1 MTLSL
6 YWRGNIIDTKA
17 RSADDDELRRVQ
29 ETTNYSLRRSGD
41 GWVVAHFT
49 KHRLS
54 SGFQPVVAASSLQ
67 VIGHAALIRCEPD
80 NKNITS
86 PWDIFSLATEDS
98 VLVKLDR
105 LCRTVHALNYFR
117 AASGQGNLFVTV
129 QPRLLESVK
138 DDHGEAFAKVLDLI
152 GIPTSRVVIE
162 IPADVN
168 RNWELLA
175 RVIVNYRS
183 RGYCV
188 AANHSG
194 TSDNWMGELESLYPD
209 IVRLEASA
217 LLSSY
222 GTRRLVDSIHR
233 SGASVLVHEIETAQ
247 HKAAALQEGA
257 DLLQG
262 RVLGVPVR
270 TAEAPEPVPGG
281 KRFPAP
287 LGDRQLFRGTLD

>member
-1 MTLSL
+1 
-6 YWRGNIIDTKA
+6 
-17 RSADDDELRRVQ
+17 LRRVQ
-29 ETTNYSLRRSGD
+29 ETTDYPLRRSGD

-105 LCRTVHALNYFR
+105 LCRTVHALNYFH
-117 AASGQGNLFVTV
+117 AASGQANLFVTV

-168 RNWELLA
+168 RNWKLLA
-175 RVIVNYRS
+175 RVVGNYRS
-183 RGYCV
+183 RGYRV

-194 TSDNWMGELESLYPD
+194 PNDHWMGQLESLYPD

-217 LLSSY
+217 LVSSY
-222 GTRRLVDSIHR
+222 GTRRPVDSIHR
-233 SGASVLVHEIETAQ
+233 FGAAVLVHEIETAQ
-247 HKAAALQEGA
+247 HKAAAMQEGA

-262 RVLGVPVR
+262 RALGVPVR
-270 TAEAPEPVPGG
+270 AVEAPEPVPGG
-281 KRFPAP
+281 ERFPAP
-287 LGDRQLFRGTLD
+287 RGDLRQLFRGSLD